1 MCLAYVQYVLV
12 QNIVKRLLVWH
23 EKMRMKKN
31 HQFDLIENDSFK
43 RYQERNFGN
52 TRRMDD
58 GEGINEAVLDQ
69 RT

>member
-1 MCLAYVQYVLV
+1 M
-12 QNIVKRLLVWH
+12 RR
-23 EKMRMKKN
+23 RMKKN

-58 GEGINEAVLDQ
+58 GEGINEAVLDE